1 MILRAANLSALKWL
15 EHGFGTRLSVDWPP
29 EPYANLRQVHSDI
42 VVSAG
47 AEACGFLGDGD
58 GLVTAT
64 PGLWIGVRTADCAP
78 VILADPVR
86 RAVAVIHAGW
96 RGTVGMIVARAV
108 ARMGAE
114 FGSRAADLVGAVGPT
129 IGPCCYEVGP
139 EVARQFAPWWPDA
152 GDHVDI
158 GGTLRLQLTELGLEQ
173 IEVTGGCTRCGSD
186 RYHSFR
192 RDGAASGR
200 MISAVQV
207 NLGVD

>member
-1 MILRAANLSALKWL
+1 MILRAANLSALEWL

-47 AEACGFLGDGD
+47 AEACGILGDGD

-114 FGSRAADLVGAVGPT
+114 FGRARRIWLGRSGRRLGRAAMRWVRRWRGNLRLGGPT
-129 IGPCCYEVGP
+129 L
-139 EVARQFAPWWPDA
+139 
-152 GDHVDI
+152 GDHVDM
-158 GGTLRLQLTELGLEQ
+158 GGTY
-173 IEVTGGCTRCGSD
+173 GC
-186 RYHSFR
+186 
-192 RDGAASGR
+192 
-200 MISAVQV
+200 
-207 NLGVD
+207 N